1 MWRKLKLPRMRIVRI
16 FKGNFL
22 TKMATLKSGGLRCHE
37 VDFTIAKQYSDFKVD
52 GKKVTR
58 TYISRREGEYTESSF
73 TPSHPHPAK

>member
-22 TKMATLKSGGLRCHE
+22 TKMATLNSGGLRCHE
-37 VDFTIAKQYSDFKVD
+37 VDFTIAKQYSDFKVH

-73 TPSHPHPAK
+73 TRSHPHPAK

>member
-22 TKMATLKSGGLRCHE
+22 TKMATLNSGGLRCHE

-52 GKKVTR
+52 GKKVT
-58 TYISRREGEYTESSF
+58 
-73 TPSHPHPAK
+73 

>member
-1 MWRKLKLPRMRIVRI
+1 MRIVRI

-22 TKMATLKSGGLRCHE
+22 TKMATLNSGGLRCHE
-37 VDFTIAKQYSDFKVD
+37 VDFTIAKQYSDFKVH

>member
-22 TKMATLKSGGLRCHE
+22 TKMATLNSGGLRCHE
-37 VDFTIAKQYSDFKVD
+37 VYFTIAKQYSDFKVH